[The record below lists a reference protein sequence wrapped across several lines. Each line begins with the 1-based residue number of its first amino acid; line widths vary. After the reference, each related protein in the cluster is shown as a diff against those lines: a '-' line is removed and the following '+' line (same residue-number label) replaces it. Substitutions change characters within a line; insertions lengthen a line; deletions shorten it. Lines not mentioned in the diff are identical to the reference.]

1 MSESLGISAAAPPL
15 GQAVGLSGAPATTTL
30 ARVRAWVRLGRP
42 KFLLYSALL
51 YGLGATLAAFCGA
64 TLRFDLYLRGQLFI
78 SCVHLMTHYCNEY
91 FDFEADRANP
101 APTAWTGG
109 SRVLVDG
116 LLSPS
121 VSLGT
126 AFVLMFLALALAI
139 GMPSHAAQWLALST
153 VALAWFYT
161 APPMQLNYRGLGE
174 LSVATVL
181 HVLCPALAF
190 RLQAGRLDPA
200 LALVLFPSF
209 VLQLVRMMVMNLLD
223 YDGDRLVGKRTL
235 VLALGPRRATQAYA
249 VGQAIAYG
257 SLPLLVMLGMPGSVA
272 GAIALTFPL
281 SLWQA
286 RRLLRGAHQDP
297 RTGNNVVFWASTH
310 VALVVVAT
318 SVGLFVHLFTGMAAG
333 GPIRLPP
340 SATLVTV
347 PLVYLLVMGPQI
359 WKNRPVSSAGRAARA
374 AAAPA
379 AAERGRVCATPQPT
393 SSPLR

>member
-1 MSESLGISAAAPPL
+1 MSQSMGIYEAAPVLPR
-15 GQAVGLSGAPATTTL
+15 ASGAATL
-30 ARVRAWVRLGRP
+30 PERARAWVRLGRP

-51 YGLGATLAAFCGA
+51 YGLGASLAAFTGA
-64 TLRFDLYLRGQLFI
+64 PLRLDLYLRGQLLI

-121 VSLGT
+121 VALGT
-126 AFVLMFLALALAI
+126 AFVLMFTALALAV
-139 GMPSHAAQWLALST
+139 GLPSPDARWIALAT
-153 VALAWFYT
+153 VVVAWFYT
-161 APPMQLNYRGLGE
+161 APPVQLNYRGLGE

-190 RLQAGRLDPA
+190 RLQAGRLGWT

-235 VLALGPRRATQAYA
+235 VLLLGPRRATWAYA
-249 VGQAIAYG
+249 LGQAIAYG
-257 SLPLLVMLGMPGSVA
+257 SLPLLVRLGMPWSVA
-272 GAIALTFPL
+272 GAIALTLPL

-286 RRLLRGAHQDP
+286 RRLLRGAHRDP

-318 SVGLFVHLFTGMAAG
+318 SVGVLVHLVVDGAARA
-333 GPIRLPP
+333 PAQLP
-340 SATLVTV
+340 STVALAMV
-347 PLVYLLVMGPQI
+347 PLAYLAIVGPQI
-359 WKNRPVSSAGRAARA
+359 WKNRAA
-374 AAAPA
+374 
-379 AAERGRVCATPQPT
+379 
-393 SSPLR
+393 